1 MTAEGRR
8 DAMASPSTGQ
18 RFVLVGLAG
27 FAVQSALLAGLT
39 RLTPMDYRVATILA
53 VEAAVLHNF
62 LWHDRWTWPRVAP
75 RAGRWQRT
83 LRFHAATAVVSVA
96 GNVALMALF
105 VGGFGWPVL
114 AANAA
119 AVLLLAVVNF
129 RAADGWVFA
138 AGPSQASLG
147 AVSRAVPAR
156 VRRIVPAV
164 AFCGL
169 LAAAQP
175 AAAGPPPVAAAAWT
189 QYVARTEHRI
199 ARELHDGRRFL
210 SSDFDQTQGEAVR
223 RRVLGGE
230 VVITGDSVDVP
241 DGLIHHWH
249 GYVFIPGGS
258 LDALM
263 ASIADPTGPRAIRQE
278 DVLDAR
284 VLSRTVDGMRLY
296 LKLQRRQIVSVAYN
310 TEHDVRLRRHAD
322 TRASSRSAAVRI
334 AELEDA
340 GLPSERERSDRDDRG
355 FLWRMNAY
363 WRYEAVPGGVIVE
376 LESLT
381 LSRGLPWGMRTVVR
395 PLVER
400 VARESIARTL
410 VTLGERARDLPAG
423 PEARTDAPVLSG
435 RGPGSPSHRARAG
448 AS

>member
-1 MTAEGRR
+1 MTAKSRR
-8 DAMASPSTGQ
+8 VPTASRSTGQ
-18 RFVLVGLAG
+18 RFVLVGLGG

-39 RLTPMDYRVATILA
+39 RLTPMDYRVATLLA

-62 LWHDRWTWPRVAP
+62 IWHDRWTWPRTAP
-75 RAGRWQRT
+75 REGRWQRA
-83 LRFHAATAVVSVA
+83 LRFHLATALVSVA

-119 AVLLLAVVNF
+119 AVLLLAIVNF
-129 RAADGWVFA
+129 RAADGWVFKASPGRAHHA
-138 AGPSQASLG
+138 ATRPIG
-147 AVSRAVPAR
+147 A
-156 VRRIVPAV
+156 AV

-169 LAAAQP
+169 LAAAGP
-175 AAAGPPPVAAAAWT
+175 AAAGPTPDAAAAWA

-199 ARELHDGRRFL
+199 TRELRDGQRFL
-210 SSDFDQTQGEAVR
+210 SSDFDQARRDGVR

-284 VLSRTVDGMRLY
+284 VLSRTGDGMRLY
-296 LKLQRRQIVSVAYN
+296 LKLQRQQIVSVAYN
-310 TEHDVRLRRHAD
+310 TEHDVRFRRHANE
-322 TRASSRSAAVRI
+322 RASSRSTATRI

-340 GLPSERERSDRDDRG
+340 GLPSERERPDADDRG

-423 PEARTDAPVLSG
+423 PAARTEAPVVSE
-435 RGPGSPSHRARAG
+435 RGPGHLTHRARAG